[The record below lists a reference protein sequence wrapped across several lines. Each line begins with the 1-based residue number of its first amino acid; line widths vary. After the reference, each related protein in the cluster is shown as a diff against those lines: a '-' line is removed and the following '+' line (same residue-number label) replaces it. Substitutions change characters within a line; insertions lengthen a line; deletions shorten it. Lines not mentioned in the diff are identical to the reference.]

1 MKVSVHAI
9 TVNMAINKMSKLW
22 ILQAIIPSWE
32 VVSNYLQDSG
42 MIVMELT
49 NCFLTGFEA
58 CSKGQNPRLVLS
70 TWSRHMNISGRIVK
84 KRRLNGGLRGM
95 REFNWA
101 ENDQNIVCACLK

>member
-9 TVNMAINKMSKLW
+9 TVNMVNNKMSKLW

-32 VVSNYLQDSG
+32 VVLNYLRDSG

-58 CSKGQNPRLVLS
+58 CSKGIPFNLVK
-70 TWSRHMNISGRIVK
+70 T
-84 KRRLNGGLRGM
+84 
-95 REFNWA
+95 REH
-101 ENDQNIVCACLK
+101 